1 MKLPC
6 FGGLPFHA
14 RCKYPKLTI
23 LVFVSLFIVLFFVL
37 EFKSP
42 WSTSNLRHTYSFR
55 RKRVPVVFINWSKT
69 DNKSKSFCHFHT
81 CFEVNDCIFDKD
93 DQIRVHV
100 HNQYEFH
107 SGITSHSY
115 ALEVSTEYA
124 EILDTIRSSRYYEKN
139 ISQACV
145 FVPPIDTLNQQ
156 QHDTK
161 LVSVLLNSLPQ

>member
-23 LVFVSLFIVLFFVL
+23 IVLVSLLIVLFFVL

-42 WSTSNLRHTYSFR
+42 WSSSNSRHTYSF
-55 RKRVPVVFINWSKT
+55 RKRVPVVFINWNKT
-69 DNKSKSFCHFHT
+69 DNKSKLFCHFHT

-100 HNQYEFH
+100 HNQYTFH
-107 SGITSHSY
+107 RAVSSHSY
-115 ALEVSTEYA
+115 VPEISTEYA
-124 EILDTIRSSRYYEKN
+124 EILDAIRNSRYYEKN

-156 QHDTK
+156 QHDAK

>member
-14 RCKYPKLTI
+14 RCKYPKLATLI
-23 LVFVSLFIVLFFVL
+23 LVSLLIVLFFVF
-37 EFKSP
+37 EFKP
-42 WSTSNLRHTYSFR
+42 WSTSNSRHTYSFMK
-55 RKRVPVVFINWSKT
+55 KRVPMLFVNWKKT

-81 CFEVNDCIFDKD
+81 CFEVNDCVFDKD

-107 SGITSHSY
+107 SAISSESY
-115 ALEVSTEYA
+115 TPEISTEYA

-139 ISQACV
+139 ISEACV
-145 FVPPIDTLNQQ
+145 IVPPIDTLNQQ

-161 LVSVLLNSLPQ
+161 LVSVLLNSLP